1 MTYRVTLQNN
11 SNIDVSTKKATTKQV
26 DVDTSI
32 IISSGSSTLEGLG
45 DVNTQNRSNNS
56 VLMYNAST
64 GKYDHVHPY
73 EVLDRSD
80 GVDDGSLD
88 YGTY

>member
-11 SNIDVSTKKATTKQV
+11 SNIDVSTKKTTTRQI

-32 IISSGSSTLEGLG
+32 VIPPGSSTLEGLD
-45 DVNTQNRSNNS
+45 DVNIQNRSNNS

>member
-11 SNIDVSTKKATTKQV
+11 GKATTRKI
-26 DVDTSI
+26 DVNTSI
-32 IISSGSSTLEGLG
+32 VIGPKVLEDLI

-73 EVLDRSD
+73 EILDRSD
-80 GVDDGSLD
+80 GVDDGILD
-88 YGTY
+88 YGIY